1 MITINEALNNY
12 YEFKT
17 LYENSYN
24 KEKKNIINDKTI
36 SWNEKRQN
44 FKKLKY
50 KCINCKRPVGTIFSQ
65 KNIENEKD
73 NFRLLSA
80 KCGDIVNPCPL
91 NIQIKLDFVHLLQDY
106 INELE
111 NDIKEVKNTIIK
123 DKNNLLFGLVNS
135 EKILNNFDTLK
146 PYLNE
151 TYETKNSYL
160 ELLINKTDNFEKKKE
175 LDTLI
180 TETYEIIKNIK
191 QDIQNFNADN
201 NSQLVQ
207 DTIKNN
213 YVDLLMTKPENPIS
227 VGKLE
232 QIRNLKYNYNTVE
245 YDEDVNEYYLIQKIN
260 TIQNLEIPYN
270 SKVVSYVF
278 GITQS
283 KSKTK
288 KNKAS
293 SKTKTKKLLIETST
307 SDEEKMPDIENIDI
321 VKENKK
327 SFSKNPIIKEN
338 GSIEWEDPIYKKAW
352 SKLSPRH
359 KEYLSKDLEWLQNS
373 MDSYVKNEQEFKML
387 KFVFPTNVVFPPTKT
402 PNGTYDFDNELYN
415 EVNNN
420 NKELII
426 NYLKDIDKI
435 GQPNNNITQEKADL
449 WFKTRMEYAIYD
461 FLYPEKSQLIK
472 L

>member
-24 KEKKNIINDKTI
+24 KEKKDIINNKKI

-65 KNIENEKD
+65 KNVENEKD
-73 NFRLLSA
+73 SFRLLSA

-123 DKNNLLFGLVNS
+123 DKNNLLFGYVNS
-135 EKILNNFDTLK
+135 EKVLNDFDNLK
-146 PYLNE
+146 TYLNE
-151 TYETKNSYL
+151 TYEIKNSYL
-160 ELLINKTDNFEKKKE
+160 ELLINKTDNLEKKKE

-180 TETYEIIKNIK
+180 SETYEIIKNIK
-191 QDIQNFNADN
+191 QDIETFNIDN
-201 NSQLVQ
+201 NTLLVQ

-213 YVDLLMTKPENPIS
+213 YVDLLMTKPAENDNPIS
-227 VGKLE
+227 IGKLE
-232 QIRNLKYNYNTVE
+232 QIRNLKYNSNTVD
-245 YDEDVNEYYLIQKIN
+245 YDEDVNKYYLIQKLN

-270 SKVVSYVF
+270 SEVVSYVF
-278 GITQS
+278 GTIQS

-293 SKTKTKKLLIETST
+293 SKQRTKKLLLIESSN
-307 SDEEKMPDIENIDI
+307 SDEENEEKMPDTEN
-321 VKENKK
+321 NKK

-338 GSIEWEDPIYKKAW
+338 DSIEWEDPIYKKAW
-352 SKLSPRH
+352 NKLSPKH
-359 KEYLSKDLEWLQNS
+359 KEYLSKDLEWLQES
-373 MDSYVKNEQEFKML
+373 MDSYVKNEQEFKIL
-387 KFVFPTNVVFPPTKT
+387 KFVFPKNVVFPPTKT
-402 PNGTYDFDNELYN
+402 ENGTYDFDNELYN

-420 NKELII
+420 NKELIN
-426 NYLKDIDKI
+426 NYLKDVDRI
-435 GQPNNNITQEKADL
+435 GKSNITQEKVDL
-449 WFKTRMEYAIYD
+449 WFEKQMEYAIYN
-461 FLYPEKSQLIK
+461 FFYPKESQLIK